1 MKLCLFVLATAVLFS
16 LVAADRTLTPFGYIS
31 KKCVFHVPEDH
42 FVEDLGSLSVIKN
55 EATDE
60 IVQVVKPCST
70 SIQKRTT
77 EFPEG
82 WSAYVYAQA
91 TPPIKQYNGSWIVPA
106 APSEQ
111 ESQVL
116 FLFTGL
122 QNSYDL
128 ADGVAVTNIIQ
139 PVLQWGESEAGGGE
153 YWALASWYV
162 DSNENAYYSKLTA
175 QNSVNAGDTI
185 QGNMFYVLASKV
197 WTIQS
202 IDVTTHTP
210 TTLKIATNTTEPY
223 AFVTLEV
230 YNVDSCQDYPTGTV
244 PFTHLAFDQFTP
256 SWSTEATPGCG
267 EKVSVG
273 SATAVTITF

>member
-16 LVAADRTLTPFGYIS
+16 LVVADLTLTPFGYIS
-31 KKCVFHVPEDH
+31 KKCVFYVPEEQ
-42 FVEDLGSLSVIKN
+42 FVEDLQSLSVIKN
-55 EATDE
+55 LATDE
-60 IVQVVKPCST
+60 VVKVVKPCST
-70 SIQKRTT
+70 PIQKRTT

-91 TPPIKQYNGSWIVPA
+91 TASIKQYNGSWIVPA
-106 APSEQ
+106 APGDQ

-128 ADGVAVTNIIQ
+128 ADVAGVTNIIQ
-139 PVLQWGESEAGGGE
+139 PVLQWGQSEAGGGE

-162 DSNENAYYSKLTA
+162 DSNDNAYYSKLTA
-175 QNSVNAGDTI
+175 ANAVKPGDRI
-185 QGNMFYVLASKV
+185 QGNMYYTLASKV
-197 WTIQS
+197 WIIES
-202 IDVTTHTP
+202 IDETTHTP

-244 PFTHLAFDQFTP
+244 PFTHLAFDHFTP